1 MKSCPEGV
9 MTKRMFGDL
18 SKSALGDQ
26 AEFLSNALF
35 RTICLLLF
43 VAFIFFPCNNIIT
56 CHIIYIGMYRYTKQ
70 QMKQS
75 ILRVFDYDNS
85 GTMDFEEYM
94 LAINATNLNSPEDK
108 LIWMFDVFD
117 KDGGGT
123 ISCDEIKDLI
133 RLIVDNHL

>member
-1 MKSCPEGV
+1 
-9 MTKRMFGDL
+9 
-18 SKSALGDQ
+18 
-26 AEFLSNALF
+26 
-35 RTICLLLF
+35 
-43 VAFIFFPCNNIIT
+43 
-56 CHIIYIGMYRYTKQ
+56 
-70 QMKQS
+70 MKQP

-133 RLIVDNHL
+133 RLKVDRKMKRQLTAFISILSVVLWKCLVMR

>member
-1 MKSCPEGV
+1 
-9 MTKRMFGDL
+9 
-18 SKSALGDQ
+18 
-26 AEFLSNALF
+26 
-35 RTICLLLF
+35 
-43 VAFIFFPCNNIIT
+43 
-56 CHIIYIGMYRYTKQ
+56 MYACRYTKQ

-133 RLIVDNHL
+133 RLIVDNTLTAFVSIFSVALWKCLDTR

>member
-1 MKSCPEGV
+1 
-9 MTKRMFGDL
+9 
-18 SKSALGDQ
+18 
-26 AEFLSNALF
+26 
-35 RTICLLLF
+35 
-43 VAFIFFPCNNIIT
+43 
-56 CHIIYIGMYRYTKQ
+56 MYASGYTKQ

-133 RLIVDNHL
+133 RLKVDNQMIRKTIIFRLLSYLYFQWPYGNVWLRDSR